1 LRKTPLSTASELIA
15 QLGPQAEMLA
25 GDHMESALAANNEED
40 FQHWSLVAKA
50 IVLLTRQPV
59 PADNSRPAS
68 APNLQ
73 PAEELVPIAQRARA

>member
-1 LRKTPLSTASELIA
+1 LRKTPLSTASELVA

-25 GDHMESALAANNEED
+25 GDHIEAALAANNEQD

-50 IVLLTRQPV
+50 IVLLTRQPI

-68 APNLQ
+68 APELQ
-73 PAEELVPIAQRARA
+73 PAQELVPIARRASA

>member
-1 LRKTPLSTASELIA
+1 LYKTPLSTASELVM

-25 GDHMESALAANNEED
+25 GDHAEAALAANNQED
-40 FQHWSLVAKA
+40 FEHWSLVAKA

-68 APNLQ
+68 ATTSQ
-73 PAEELVPIAQRARA
+73 PAEQPALIPWRARA